1 MMPPQQPNNPGYQPS
16 SLDAGNPREPRGRA
30 NVWDVISTVAVS
42 IVLVIGAGMAA
53 WMSLYFGQTRQMCHT
68 DGCPAIPLG
77 RGEWFYPV
85 TWGGTLGAFV
95 IAAIGP
101 FVSLRWHRP
110 MWIWPV
116 IAIVIV
122 IASYIAGYAMTGFG
136 ERYSHEDVP
145 SIGVPLPLAP
155 PN

>member
-1 MMPPQQPNNPGYQPS
+1 MMPPQQPNNSEPGYQPTA
-16 SLDAGNPREPRGRA
+16 LDEGKPEWRV

-53 WMSLYFGQTRQMCHT
+53 WMSLYFGHARQMCAT
-68 DGCPAIPLG
+68 EGCPAIPVG
-77 RGEWFYPV
+77 NGDWFYPV

-101 FVSLRWHRP
+101 FFSLRWRRP

-116 IAIVIV
+116 IAIGIIV
-122 IASYIAGYAMTGFG
+122 VSYVVGFAVTGFG
-136 ERYSHEDVP
+136 EGYSPEDVP

-155 PN
+155 QT